1 MFDPKKPV
9 RPLCLTRKGCPY
21 ADVAPDRKL
30 GERVNAFLQAEM
42 LMFGGGYGKLTERL
56 IAESG
61 LDEESAATILE
72 AKRAL
77 QNYHDWKAKTEATKN
92 KAAHLSRSGRR

>member
-1 MFDPKKPV
+1 MLDKKKPV

-30 GERVNAFLQAEM
+30 GERVHAFLQAEM

-56 IAESG
+56 IADSG
-61 LDEESAATILE
+61 LEQESAATILE
-72 AKRAL
+72 AKRVL
-77 QNYHDWKAKTEATKN
+77 QNYQDWKAKSEKTRQ
-92 KAAHLSRSGRR
+92 KARSGGR